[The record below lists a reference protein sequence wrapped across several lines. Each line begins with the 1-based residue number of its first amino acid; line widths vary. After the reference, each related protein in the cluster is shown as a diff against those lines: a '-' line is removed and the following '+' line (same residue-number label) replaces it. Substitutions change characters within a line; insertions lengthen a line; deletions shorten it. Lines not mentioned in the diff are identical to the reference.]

1 MTAEGVTSM
10 PDTVRRFVR
19 FLETGEADGLFAE
32 DVSTELNFPF
42 VQMYETS
49 AEAIVALRRKE
60 HPGFTEVCVERLDR
74 TERGWVLQIEERW
87 TRGRARWYSREI
99 LRLDIEDDRVVGFV
113 VYCTGDWDETL
124 QRERA
129 AKVAAG
135 GP

>member
-1 MTAEGVTSM
+1 MIAEGVTSM

-19 FLETGEADGLFAE
+19 FLETGEADGVFAA

-42 VQMYETS
+42 LQMHETS
-49 AEAIVALRRKE
+49 AAAIVALRRQE
-60 HPGFTEVCVERLDR
+60 HPGSTAVCIERLDR
-74 TERGWVLQIEERW
+74 TEQGWLVQLEERW
-87 TRGRARWYSREI
+87 IRGGARWYSRE
-99 LRLDIEDDRVVGFV
+99 LFRLDIQDDCVVGFV

-129 AKVAAG
+129 AKAGVG

>member
-1 MTAEGVTSM
+1 VTVEGVTSM

-32 DVSTELNFPF
+32 DVSSELNLPF
-42 VQMYETS
+42 VQMHETS
-49 AEAIVALRRKE
+49 AAAIVALRRRE
-60 HPGFTEVCVERLDR
+60 HPGLTEVCVERLDR
-74 TERGWVLQIEERW
+74 TERGWVLQLEERW
-87 TRGRARWYSREI
+87 IRGGARWYSRE
-99 LRLDIEDDRVVGFV
+99 LFRLDIEDDRVVGFV

-129 AKVAAG
+129 ATAGAG